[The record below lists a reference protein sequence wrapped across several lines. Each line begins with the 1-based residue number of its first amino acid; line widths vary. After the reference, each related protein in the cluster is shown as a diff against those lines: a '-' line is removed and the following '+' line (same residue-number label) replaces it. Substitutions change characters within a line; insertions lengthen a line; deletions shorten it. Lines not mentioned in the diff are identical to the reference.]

1 MKNKTLNDTS
11 NLDAITSREHLT
23 LFIYIFDRP
32 PYPDFRDFS
41 ILLVYYVVN
50 RSRWV
55 ARLL

>member
-1 MKNKTLNDTS
+1 MKNKTLNDTI
-11 NLDAITSREHLT
+11 NLDAITPREHL
-23 LFIYIFDRP
+23 LLLINIFDRP
-32 PYPDFRDFS
+32 PCPDFRDFP